1 MCPVKRKSKKN
12 YKGLTAQE
20 ERKFRKQ
27 FTLSQSEIAECL
39 GVDTRTIARWCR
51 QEGLPFKRGA
61 QGKQHQIELRT
72 ALHWS
77 VGHHHARKRD
87 VELSSLE
94 CILFGLAIGYCAGL
108 ENPSL
113 SKWRSQMLRETNWFD
128 ATQQHI
134 TFAIGRLSGL
144 GCLPFRQRQW

>member
-1 MCPVKRKSKKN
+1 MCPVKRKPKKN
-12 YKGLTAQE
+12 YKGLTAAE
-20 ERKFRKQ
+20 ERQFRKQ

-51 QEGLPFKRGA
+51 QDGLPFKRGA
-61 QGKQHQIELRT
+61 QGKQHKIELKT

-77 VGHHHARKRD
+77 IGHHRATKLG

-94 CILFGLAIGYCAGL
+94 CILFGLAIGYCEGL

-113 SKWRSQMLRETNWFD
+113 SKWRSQMLQETAWLN
-128 ATQQHI
+128 ATQQKI
-134 TFAIGRLSGL
+134 AFGIGRMVGL
-144 GCLPFRQRQW
+144 RLLPFKRQQW